1 MKTAHILSAIALSTT
16 LAAPLPAL
24 ADAGSSCHFHGSKP
38 ASEAAVNQCA
48 TQRRDA
54 LVKSGKLDAGWQ
66 TIQPAR
72 PEPVAG
78 PKAKEWKVVFQ
89 NPAATDA
96 SKKTLY
102 MFFSLPG
109 NFIAANYTGQ

>member
-1 MKTAHILSAIALSTT
+1 MKSTHILSVVALSAT
-16 LAAPLPAL
+16 LAAPLPAS
-24 ADAGSSCHFHGSKP
+24 AGEGSSCHFHGNEP
-38 ASEAAVNQCA
+38 ASETAVNQCA
-48 TQRRDA
+48 TQRRDS
-54 LVKSGKLDAGWQ
+54 LVKTGKLDPSWQ
-66 TIQPAR
+66 AIKAAK
-72 PEPVAG
+72 PEQVDG

-89 NPAATDA
+89 NPAVTDA

>member
-1 MKTAHILSAIALSTT
+1 MKSVQGLSIIALTAALVAPLSAT
-16 LAAPLPAL
+16 
-24 ADAGSSCHFHGSKP
+24 AGVGSRCHFHGKKP
-38 ASEAAVNQCA
+38 ASETTVSQCA

-54 LVKSGKLDAGWQ
+54 LVKTGKLDASWQ
-66 TIQPAR
+66 AIEPAQPAQ
-72 PEPVAG
+72 VDG
-78 PKAKEWKVVFQ
+78 KNAKEWKVVFQ
-89 NPAATDA
+89 NPAITDA

>member
-1 MKTAHILSAIALSTT
+1 MKSAHILSLIALSST

-48 TQRRDA
+48 TQRRDS
-54 LVKSGKLDAGWQ
+54 LVKTGKLDPSWQ
-66 TIQPAR
+66 AIKAAK
-72 PEPVAG
+72 PEQVDG
-78 PKAKEWKVVFQ
+78 KKAKEWKVVFQ
-89 NPAATDA
+89 NPAVTDA
-96 SKKTLY
+96 SKQTLY